1 MARVYGSKNRRSVPN
16 ASEMIK
22 YSAQTLQKGLEYL
35 SEVIESDWDDPR
47 FTHKHRLDCIKAQA
61 DLLAMAGYGKEL
73 EAGSK
78 LIHSKQG
85 ETNPYREE
93 TQVVVPQPQKKAEQ
107 PTTTTTAT
115 KSSPVTG
122 FLSRFE
128 ENQSIQ

>member
-1 MARVYGSKNRRSVPN
+1 MARTYGSKNRRNIPN
-16 ASEMIK
+16 ASEMVK
-22 YSAQTLQKGLEYL
+22 YSAQTLQKALEYL
-35 SEVIESDWDDPR
+35 SEVIESDWNDPR
-47 FTHKHRLDCIKAQA
+47 FTHAHRLNCIKAQA

-93 TQVVVPQPQKKAEQ
+93 TQVASPPQPAPDQGQ
-107 PTTTTTAT
+107 TSPT
-115 KSSPVTG
+115 KSAPVSG

-128 ENQSIQ
+128 ARLSIQ